1 MYFLTDSPLVLKLQ
15 QWVTDH
21 FPETEELADSVV
33 RQRDGEHPTE
43 SNPNFWPAVTG
54 LVMMG
59 RCKEAK
65 NLLNLHSNKDA
76 APIKTLRQLLHSK
89 PDIEVK
95 LLQILIFCLQGT
107 NFVT

>member
-1 MYFLTDSPLVLKLQ
+1 MVIFCFLDSPLVLKLQ

-21 FPETEELADSVV
+21 FPEIEELADLVM

-43 SNPNFWPAVTG
+43 SNPNFWPAVNG

-76 APIKTLRQLLHSK
+76 APIKALRQLLQSK
-89 PDIEVK
+89 PDIEVIILNFIF
-95 LLQILIFCLQGT
+95 LLEFC
-107 NFVT
+107 FP